1 MATKTRTPATTA
13 AAVDAAATTPAA
25 TVTCIL
31 CQPHTHQGRDLP
43 PGSQIDLP
51 LAQAKWLH
59 SLGVI
64 DAPATPTD
72 PSADPV
78 KE

>member
-1 MATKTRTPATTA
+1 MATKTPTRTTVATSS
-13 AAVDAAATTPAA
+13 VA
-25 TVTCIL
+25 TVTCTL
-31 CQPHTHQGRDLP
+31 RQPHTHQGRELP

-51 LAQAKWLH
+51 LAQAQWLH

-64 DAPATPTD
+64 DAPAIPAD
-72 PSADPV
+72 PSPATV

>member
-1 MATKTRTPATTA
+1 MATKTPTRTT
-13 AAVDAAATTPAA
+13 VATTPAA
-25 TVTCIL
+25 SVTCTL
-31 CQPHTHQGRDLP
+31 RQPHTHQGRELP

-64 DAPATPTD
+64 DAPAIPAD
-72 PSADPV
+72 PSPATA

>member
-1 MATKTRTPATTA
+1 MATKTPTRTTVATSS
-13 AAVDAAATTPAA
+13 VA
-25 TVTCIL
+25 TVTCTL
-31 CQPHTHQGRDLP
+31 RQPHTHQGRELP

-51 LAQAKWLH
+51 LAQATWLH

-64 DAPATPTD
+64 DAPAIPAD
-72 PSADPV
+72 PSPATA

>member
-1 MATKTRTPATTA
+1 MATKTPTRTTVATSS
-13 AAVDAAATTPAA
+13 VA
-25 TVTCIL
+25 TVTCTL
-31 CQPHTHQGRDLP
+31 RQPHTHQGRELP

-51 LAQAKWLH
+51 LAQAQWLH

-64 DAPATPTD
+64 DAPAIPAD
-72 PSADPV
+72 PSPATA

>member
-1 MATKTRTPATTA
+1 MTTKTPTRTTVATSS
-13 AAVDAAATTPAA
+13 VA
-25 TVTCIL
+25 TVTCTL
-31 CQPHTHQGRDLP
+31 RQPHTHQGRELP

-51 LAQAKWLH
+51 LAQAQWLH

-64 DAPATPTD
+64 DAPAIPAD
-72 PSADPV
+72 PSPATV

>member
-1 MATKTRTPATTA
+1 MATKTPTRTTVATSSVA
-13 AAVDAAATTPAA
+13 AA
-25 TVTCIL
+25 TVTCTL
-31 CQPHTHQGRDLP
+31 CQPHTHQGRELP

-51 LAQAKWLH
+51 LAQAQWLH

>member
-1 MATKTRTPATTA
+1 MATKTPTRTTVATNSVA
-13 AAVDAAATTPAA
+13 AA

-31 CQPHTHQGRDLP
+31 CQPHTHQGRELP

>member
-1 MATKTRTPATTA
+1 MATKTPTRTTVATSS
-13 AAVDAAATTPAA
+13 VA
-25 TVTCIL
+25 TVTCTL
-31 CQPHTHQGRDLP
+31 RQPNTHQGRELP

-51 LAQAKWLH
+51 LAQAQWLH

-64 DAPATPTD
+64 DAPAIPAD
-72 PSADPV
+72 PSPATA

>member
-1 MATKTRTPATTA
+1 MATKTPTRTTVATSSVA
-13 AAVDAAATTPAA
+13 GA
-25 TVTCIL
+25 TVTCTL
-31 CQPHTHQGRDLP
+31 CQPHTHQGRELP

-64 DAPATPTD
+64 DAPAIPAD
-72 PSADPV
+72 PSPATV

>member
-1 MATKTRTPATTA
+1 MTTKTPTRTTVATSS
-13 AAVDAAATTPAA
+13 VA
-25 TVTCIL
+25 TVTCTL
-31 CQPHTHQGRDLP
+31 RQPHTHQGRELP

-51 LAQAKWLH
+51 LAQAQWLH

-64 DAPATPTD
+64 DAPAIPAD
-72 PSADPV
+72 PSPATA